1 MKTTQNPVRTTIFFG
16 LICGLA
22 FIPLSLYSGYF
33 IPWPKAYWMI
43 LCLYVAAY
51 GFFLTRLSQ
60 KSPLRIF
67 PSLLLLFPAV
77 FLTSST
83 AIFLLIA
90 LGIFSWIRSGICFQP
105 LQVKRLF
112 SEISLSLGGGALVA
126 GLTPVSA
133 VTWALGIWLFFLV
146 QALYFVWFEK
156 TGDKMAEVE
165 IDLFEKARMGAEKI
179 LSNP

>member
-1 MKTTQNPVRTTIFFG
+1 MKTTQNPVQTTIFFG
-16 LICGLA
+16 LFCGLS
-22 FIPLSLYSGYF
+22 FIPLSLYSSYF
-33 IPWPKAYWMI
+33 IPWPKAYWLI

-51 GFFLTRLSQ
+51 GFFLTRLSK

-67 PSLLLLFPAV
+67 SSLLLFFPAI

-90 LGIFSWIRSGICFQP
+90 LGIFSWIRSGICFQTQ
-105 LQVKRLF
+105 QVKRLC
-112 SEISLSLGGGALVA
+112 SEIVLSLGGGALIA

-133 VTWALGIWLFFLV
+133 VPWALGIWLFFLV
-146 QALYFVWFEK
+146 QPLYFVWFEK
-156 TGDKMAEVE
+156 AGDKMAEIE

-179 LSNP
+179 LSNL

>member
-16 LICGLA
+16 LICGLS
-22 FIPLSLYSGYF
+22 FIPLSLQLSYF
-33 IPWPKAYWMI
+33 IPWPKAYWII
-43 LCLYVAAY
+43 LCLYVTAY
-51 GFFLTRLSQ
+51 GFFLTRLSKKQ
-60 KSPLRIF
+60 PLRIC
-67 PSLLLLFPAV
+67 PSLLFLFPSV
-77 FLTSST
+77 FLTGST

-90 LGIFSWIRSGICFQP
+90 LGIFSWIRSGICFQT

-112 SEISLSLGGGALVA
+112 SEIILSLGGGVLVA